1 MSSSSDAVWDI
12 VQGRYDV
19 SKLERLLRGVS
30 ISGWDMDGWT
40 PLHYACD
47 NKNVTSL
54 GPLLAAG
61 SKVDAIDEQGYTP
74 LHLLC
79 KNPSGAFA
87 GLSEL
92 LDAGAPDGK
101 RVTPLHL
108 LCANESIT
116 QGALSALLKANA
128 DVNAVDGDGNT
139 ALHSLS
145 ANDTLTDALLGTYR
159 PGAWTTQNQFK
170 ASALHYL
177 CQNVRVTPTMLTLA
191 LAAHADPNLPDNT
204 GNTPLHAL
212 CDNAATVSVAHLR
225 VMLAHPSID
234 LMAMNASGRRAVSSL
249 ESDECI
255 QYVERHGPYAALEFD
270 ASTPSTVPGGEDVAD
285 LPEPLR
291 DIMTRWNGSLPPF
304 DEAFYTTISC
314 EPAFE
319 GIYTQVQHASMLV
332 AESPSDKALLMQ
344 WDTSMSAWRQTIV
357 RAFLTL
363 VNPRLWT
370 SYANTFHR
378 RIPDDVVKVQ
388 SKVEAIWTSFPD
400 ASQRRERLEAVQALY

>member
-61 SKVDAIDEQGYTP
+61 SKVDAVDEQGYTP

-116 QGALSALLKANA
+116 QDALSALLKANA

-145 ANDTLTDALLGTYR
+145 ANDTLTEALLGTYR
-159 PGAWTTQNQFK
+159 PGAWTTQNQ
-170 ASALHYL
+170 
-177 CQNVRVTPTMLTLA
+177 
-191 LAAHADPNLPDNT
+191 
-204 GNTPLHAL
+204 
-212 CDNAATVSVAHLR
+212 
-225 VMLAHPSID
+225 
-234 LMAMNASGRRAVSSL
+234 SGRRAVSSL

-270 ASTPSTVPGGEDVAD
+270 ASTPSTVAGGEDVAD

-291 DIMTRWNGSLPPF
+291 GIMTRWNGSLPPF

-319 GIYTQVQHASMLV
+319 DIYTQVQHASMLV
-332 AESPSDKALLMQ
+332 AESPSDKELLMQ
-344 WDTSMSAWRQTIV
+344 WDASMSAWRQTIV

>member
-61 SKVDAIDEQGYTP
+61 SKVDAVDEQGYTP

-116 QGALSALLKANA
+116 QDALSALLKANA

-145 ANDTLTDALLGTYR
+145 ANDTLTEALLGTYR
-159 PGAWTTQNQFK
+159 PGAWTTQNQ
-170 ASALHYL
+170 
-177 CQNVRVTPTMLTLA
+177 
-191 LAAHADPNLPDNT
+191 T

-212 CDNAATVSVAHLR
+212 CDNAAAVSVAHLR

-234 LMAMNASGRRAVSSL
+234 LMALNASGRRAVSSL

-270 ASTPSTVPGGEDVAD
+270 ASTPSTVAGGEDVAD

-291 DIMTRWNGSLPPF
+291 GIMTRWNGSLPPF

-319 GIYTQVQHASMLV
+319 DIYTQVQHASMLV
-332 AESPSDKALLMQ
+332 AESPSDKELLMQ
-344 WDTSMSAWRQTIV
+344 WDASMSAWRQTIV